1 MTHQM
6 DSTIDADGITTLWR
20 EYEPGAAASEAIH
33 QTLREAIVHGF
44 LPAGHRLGEV
54 ELADLLGVSR
64 TPIREALHR
73 LEMEGLAV
81 RLQRRGLEVRRITLT
96 EIQDAYEVYNRL
108 VEMAVRLA
116 ASRISSADLNRLR
129 VLNAQLAE
137 ALASK
142 DSRRCVT
149 IGDEF
154 HRCLY
159 RASGNDVL
167 IRVLGQLRYH
177 TRSLASATFQDD
189 ERADQIVSE
198 HDLLIT
204 ALAAGNEEM
213 VAAVANLHN
222 RNAMKTRVR
231 LVRDRDAIRP
241 DRR

>member
-1 MTHQM
+1 M
-6 DSTIDADGITTLWR
+6 
-20 EYEPGAAASEAIH
+20 
-33 QTLREAIVHGF
+33 
-44 LPAGHRLGEV
+44 
-54 ELADLLGVSR
+54 ADLLGVSR

-81 RLQRRGLEVRRITLT
+81 RLQRRGLEVRRITLK

-116 ASRISSADLNRLR
+116 SSRISSPDVNRLR
-129 VLNAQLAE
+129 VLNEQLAE
-137 ALASK
+137 ALASN
-142 DSRRCVT
+142 DARRCVT

-167 IRVLGQLRYH
+167 IRVLAQLRYQ

-189 ERADQIVSE
+189 ERASQIVSE
-198 HDLLIT
+198 HELLIT
-204 ALAAGNEEM
+204 ALADGNEEM
-213 VAAVANLHN
+213 AAAIAHLHN

-231 LVRDRDAIRP
+231 LVSSLDEIM
-241 DRR
+241 